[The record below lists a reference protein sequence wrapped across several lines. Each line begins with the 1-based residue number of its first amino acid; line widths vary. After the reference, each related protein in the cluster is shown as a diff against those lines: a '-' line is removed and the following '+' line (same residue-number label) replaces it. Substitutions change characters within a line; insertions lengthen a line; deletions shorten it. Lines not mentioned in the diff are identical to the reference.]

1 MELWR
6 GMHDSSWDEAQEDLL
21 ALGLTDGLPVMPPT
35 RKRVN
40 DMLEMAGVDRN
51 AVLGTLPPAFLEV
64 TWEDV
69 AINAVLAGC
78 EPAYLPV
85 VGAAIA
91 AMTDTAFNLLGIAT
105 TTGSAATLVIVNG
118 PVAQAIGMNSE
129 ANALGPGNKAN
140 ATIGR
145 AVRLVLQNVGG
156 AKSGTT
162 DMATLGQPA
171 KYTFCFAENEAAS
184 PWAPLHVERGF
195 APEASVVTVVGTSGS
210 IEVVDTVSAGA
221 ADLARTY
228 AQSMLIAGN
237 VSGAGTL
244 GGGEPGDLVSQGP
257 GYATSAPERRSQIR
271 SPDPARASRVPSG
284 LNAKS
289 IPASGGSRVTRMPS
303 RFTRTC
309 SSLKKNALMLVF
321 TIPVSARYRPS
332 GEKAIPRRMG
342 VSCPDRRPTSI
353 SAAIRATSG
362 GKSRP
367 DPDHAS
373 RPNSRTRSPIH
384 TASCPARGPSATGY
398 GPPVSQARSTPN
410 FLRSATSHIEIT
422 PSLYLRARKRRSGEQ
437 TAPIAAA

>member
-195 APEASVVTVVGTSGS
+195 APEASVVTIVGTSGS

-244 GGGEPGDLVSQGP
+244 GGGEPLILL
-257 GYATSAPERRSQIR
+257 APEHAEVFQREGYSKAQVKAAIFEQGALPLDRLSHAIRDHLASHAGSKSLPDELRVARSAADIMIVVAGGVGR
-271 SPDPARASRVPSG
+271 KGCYVPTWSGGTRAASR
-284 LNAKS
+284 
-289 IPASGGSRVTRMPS
+289 
-303 RFTRTC
+303 
-309 SSLKKNALMLVF
+309 
-321 TIPVSARYRPS
+321 
-332 GEKAIPRRMG
+332 AI
-342 VSCPDRRPTSI
+342 S
-353 SAAIRATSG
+353 
-362 GKSRP
+362 
-367 DPDHAS
+367 
-373 RPNSRTRSPIH
+373 
-384 TASCPARGPSATGY
+384 
-398 GPPVSQARSTPN
+398 
-410 FLRSATSHIEIT
+410 
-422 PSLYLRARKRRSGEQ
+422 
-437 TAPIAAA
+437 